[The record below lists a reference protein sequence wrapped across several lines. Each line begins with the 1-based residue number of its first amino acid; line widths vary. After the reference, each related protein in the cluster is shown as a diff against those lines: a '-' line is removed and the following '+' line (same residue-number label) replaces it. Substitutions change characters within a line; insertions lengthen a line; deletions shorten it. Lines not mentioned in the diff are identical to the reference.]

1 MDNIQQD
8 SRGSLD
14 AASFSIAPAKACGRL
29 SKRGIRP
36 LIGFNRVPKDRPQ
49 QYLLGC

>member
-14 AASFSIAPAKACGRL
+14 AASFSIAPANHVVDYRKEA
-29 SKRGIRP
+29 SAP
-36 LIGFNRVPKDRPQ
+36 
-49 QYLLGC
+49 